1 MLLHIKSKFINIF
14 KHLNVLNILVYKC
27 NILSKSCISKA
38 IQVLRI
44 NCKKKKRFENIQIE
58 LIYTPLYRDRGLNG
72 YFIVKKNALT
82 FLYSPIIV
90 HLSFKK
96 MKS

>member
-14 KHLNVLNILVYKC
+14 KHLNVLNILIYKY

-44 NCKKKKRFENIQIE
+44 NCKKQNCMK
-58 LIYTPLYRDRGLNG
+58 TP
-72 YFIVKKNALT
+72 KLT
-82 FLYSPIIV
+82 RVDLYSV
-90 HLSFKK
+90 VQG
-96 MKS
+96 

>member
-27 NILSKSCISKA
+27 NILSKSCISKV

-44 NCKKKKRFENIQIE
+44 NCKN
-58 LIYTPLYRDRGLNG
+58 
-72 YFIVKKNALT
+72 
-82 FLYSPIIV
+82 
-90 HLSFKK
+90 
-96 MKS
+96 